1 MKKIAALMALVAL
14 VIWTAPSFAAKK
26 ALGEGDLDNITAAGE
41 PKIIQLD
48 GVTASGDVNVSFS
61 DFGSYDLNIASES
74 QTGLRA
80 LVLNNILGEN
90 EVANAINIS
99 SNTGSTGGAQSNTII
114 QSWGATKDIGAA
126 TVAGVVGGNGG
137 NGGNGGAGG
146 TAAAGAAAIGANGF
160 VGKCFAPPCTSPN
173 NDTAT
178 ATATANGGAAG
189 NGGNGG
195 NAAQGLL
202 AKLTMTADQIV
213 HLANITSLEGGV
225 NVDVEEDP
233 LYQMNIASNS
243 QNNLSALV
251 VNNVLGKNLVA
262 NAINISSGVISLGD
276 GISTPFIGAS
286 SGGGN
291 TAQTNKICQFRGT
304 PVGAPGYPAGSVLG
318 SQASC

>member
-14 VIWTAPSFAAKK
+14 VIWTAPSFAGKK
-26 ALGEGDLDNITAAGE
+26 ALEEADLDNITAAGE
-41 PKIIQLD
+41 PKIIQLE

-80 LVLNNILGEN
+80 LVLNNVLGEN
-90 EVANAINIS
+90 EVANAINIL
-99 SNTGSTGGAQSNTII
+99 SNTAGGAASQSNTIA

-126 TVAGVVGGNGG
+126 TVAGVAGGNGG

-146 TAAAGAAAIGANGF
+146 TAVAGAAAIGANGF

-178 ATATANGGAAG
+178 ANSTANGGAAG

-195 NAAQGLL
+195 AAAQGLIV
-202 AKLTMTADQIV
+202 KLTMTADQIV
-213 HLANITSLEGGV
+213 HLSDITSTDGNV

-233 LYQMNIASNS
+233 DYQMNIASNS
-243 QNNLSALV
+243 QTGLAALV
-251 VNNVLGKNLVA
+251 VNNVVGKNMVA
-262 NAINISSGVISLGD
+262 NAINIFSNDIRISNPLDIVGGAGGV
-276 GISTPFIGAS
+276 GAAS
-286 SGGGN
+286 QRN
-291 TAQTNKICQFRGT
+291 TICQFRGT
-304 PVGAPGYPAGSVLG
+304 PIGAPGYAPGSVLG
-318 SQASC
+318 SSASC